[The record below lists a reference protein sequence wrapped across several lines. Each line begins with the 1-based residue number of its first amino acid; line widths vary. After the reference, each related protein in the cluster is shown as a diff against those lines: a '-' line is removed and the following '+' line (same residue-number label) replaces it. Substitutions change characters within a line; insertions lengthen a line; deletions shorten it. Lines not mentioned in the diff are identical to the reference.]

1 MLWKLK
7 LRQKKCFSDE
17 KTFTAL
23 PVITLTI
30 YFFVMSQNDQT
41 HFENLAANAVRF
53 LKCVWPF
60 YKIAK

>member
-1 MLWKLK
+1 MLLKLK

-30 YFFVMSQNDQT
+30 YFFVTSQNGQT

-53 LKCVWPF
+53 LKCV
-60 YKIAK
+60 

>member
-1 MLWKLK
+1 MLRKLK

-30 YFFVMSQNDQT
+30 YFAMSQNGQT
-41 HFENLAANAVRF
+41 HFENLTANAVKF
-53 LKCVWPF
+53 LKCV
-60 YKIAK
+60 